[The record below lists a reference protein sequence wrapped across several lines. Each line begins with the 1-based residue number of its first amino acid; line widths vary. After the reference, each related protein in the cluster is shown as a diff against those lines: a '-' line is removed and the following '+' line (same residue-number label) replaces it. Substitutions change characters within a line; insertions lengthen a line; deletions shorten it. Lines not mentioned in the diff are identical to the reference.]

1 MSPRATPWIAAGI
14 AALAS
19 AGFAWFVRLPLPF
32 PGFSALAA
40 AFLALVG
47 TLALMA
53 CMPRQWVWTE
63 AERLRMAFQARH
75 GVSDSAAGMALG
87 AITTTHARAESLRR
101 SAAVMQDDIAEE
113 VERLADRLDTAA
125 REIFYAPD
133 RQRGLR
139 NVLVRSE
146 LIEEAAAAHAA
157 LRRRKHAP
165 TEDLSRD
172 KLSAALVALDA
183 AFDQTDLLAARG
195 LLQEVEVASDVAE
208 RLLTPRRQRDATLI
222 SKPST

>member
-1 MSPRATPWIAAGI
+1 MNPRATPWIAGGI

-40 AFLALVG
+40 ACLAAVG
-47 TLALMA
+47 TLALVA
-53 CMPRQWVWTE
+53 WMPRRWVWTD

-75 GVSDSAAGMALG
+75 GVSDAAAGMALG
-87 AITTTHARAESLRR
+87 AITTTHARAENLRR
-101 SAAVMQDDIAEE
+101 SASVMRDDIAKE
-113 VERLADRLDTAA
+113 VTAIADRLDAAA

-146 LIEEAAAAHAA
+146 LIEEAAAAHVA

-172 KLSAALVALDA
+172 KLSAALEALDA

-208 RLLTPRRQRDATLI
+208 RLLKPRRPHDTAQI

>member
-1 MSPRATPWIAAGI
+1 MSPRATPWIAASI
-14 AALAS
+14 AALAGV
-19 AGFAWFVRLPLPF
+19 GFAWFVRLPLPF

-40 AFLALVG
+40 ACLAALG
-47 TLALMA
+47 TLALVA
-53 CMPRQWVWTE
+53 WMPRKWVWTD

-75 GVSDSAAGMALG
+75 GVSEAAAGMALG

-101 SAAVMQDDIAEE
+101 SAAVMREDIAKE
-113 VERLADRLDTAA
+113 VMAIADRLDTAA

-157 LRRRKHAP
+157 LRRRKHTP
-165 TEDLSRD
+165 TEDLSRS
-172 KLSAALVALDA
+172 KLSAALEALDA

-208 RLLTPRRQRDATLI
+208 RLLTPRRQRDGNLI
-222 SKPST
+222 SGPST